1 MAADALVGQETCKDL
16 ISINFLHQSIST
28 INHAVISPTS
38 RLGELVYTP
47 SRKKQTAIFVCC
59 SFFFVVVV
67 VFRNPTDEL
76 INRKEKEKKETKRKS
91 ALLINRN

>member
-1 MAADALVGQETCKDL
+1 MAADALVGQETCKDF

-59 SFFFVVVV
+59 SFFVVVVV

-76 INRKEKEKKETKRKS
+76 IETKRKKGNQKKIS
-91 ALLINRN
+91 SPD

>member
-76 INRKEKEKKETKRKS
+76 IETKRKKKETKRKS
-91 ALLINRN
+91 PLLINRN

>member
-59 SFFFVVVV
+59 SSFFVVV

-76 INRKEKEKKETKRKS
+76 IETKRKKRKPKEN
-91 ALLINRN
+91 LLS

>member
-59 SFFFVVVV
+59 SFFVVVVV

-76 INRKEKEKKETKRKS
+76 IETKRKKGNQKKIS
-91 ALLINRN
+91 SPD

>member
-1 MAADALVGQETCKDL
+1 MALAGQETCKDL
-16 ISINFLHQSIST
+16 ISINFLDQSIST
-28 INHAVISPTS
+28 INHAVISPTI

-59 SFFFVVVV
+59 SFFVVVV

-76 INRKEKEKKETKRKS
+76 IEKKRKKETEKNKIS
-91 ALLINRN
+91 SPD

>member
-76 INRKEKEKKETKRKS
+76 IETKRKKGNQKKIS
-91 ALLINRN
+91 SPD

>member
-59 SFFFVVVV
+59 SSFFVVV

-76 INRKEKEKKETKRKS
+76 INRKEKEKKGNQKKIS
-91 ALLINRN
+91 SPD

>member
-59 SFFFVVVV
+59 SSFFVVV

-91 ALLINRN
+91 PLLINRN

>member
-67 VFRNPTDEL
+67 VLRNPTDEL
-76 INRKEKEKKETKRKS
+76 IETKRKKRKPKEN
-91 ALLINRN
+91 LLS

>member
-59 SFFFVVVV
+59 SSFFVVV

>member
-47 SRKKQTAIFVCC
+47 SRKKQTAIFVCVHPSSSS
-59 SFFFVVVV
+59 SFSEIQLM
-67 VFRNPTDEL
+67 N
-76 INRKEKEKKETKRKS
+76 
-91 ALLINRN
+91 